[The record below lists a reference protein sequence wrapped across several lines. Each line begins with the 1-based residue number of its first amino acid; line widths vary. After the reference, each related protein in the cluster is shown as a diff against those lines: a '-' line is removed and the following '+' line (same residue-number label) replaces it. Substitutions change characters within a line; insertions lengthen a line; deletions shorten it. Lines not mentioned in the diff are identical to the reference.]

1 MRKVWTEEDIN
12 CGRYICRES
21 YPEDTKDI
29 SGLCSVTFKLGF
41 IGGASRCMCEIA
53 ITDGLVIKHEA
64 TENKNARQVLLERLN
79 NDTHGYRLLNQNEID
94 KRIRYLKHM
103 HEDDRSLNKD
113 EREKQQFDD
122 WFKHIRSSILPS
134 KEFVIPVHYT
144 VYKQIAFAAW
154 QEVNCRKNLEISMIK
169 L

>member
-1 MRKVWTEEDIN
+1 MRKKWTEEDIE

-21 YPEDTKDI
+21 YTEDTKDI
-29 SGLCSVTFKLGF
+29 SGLCSVTYKLGF
-41 IGGASRCMCEIA
+41 ISGASSCMCKIA
-53 ITDGLVIKHEA
+53 ITDGMVVTYQE

-79 NDTHGYRLLNQNEID
+79 SDTYGYRLLSQNEIT
-94 KRIRYLKHM
+94 KRIQYLKSTHTG
-103 HEDDRSLNKD
+103 DDKNDKD
-113 EREKQQFDD
+113 VREQQQFDD
-122 WFKHIRSSILPS
+122 WFKGIKHTILPS
-134 KEFVIPVHYT
+134 KEYVIPVHYT